1 VPFDVVCV
9 ALLIIFAIWGA
20 FRGFV
25 RQFFGLLGFV
35 GGILLARLAA
45 PAFGEAFG
53 ADMHVSPAVAT
64 AALAFILFVLAE
76 VVAKVTGRVVHQQLG
91 GGVTG
96 GLNYVGG
103 ALLGSAKGFLVVWA
117 LASLIALVR
126 PHLKRVERD
135 TPVAKLE
142 LKNSYA
148 IDVSS
153 RSNLITHLR
162 EGGLQDDAETVRK
175 RLGNR

>member
-1 VPFDVVCV
+1 MPFDVFCV
-9 ALLIIFAIWGA
+9 ALLIVFAVWGA

-53 ADMHVSPAVAT
+53 SDMRVNPAVAT
-64 AALAFILFVLAE
+64 AALAFLLFVFAE
-76 VVAKVTGRVVHQQLG
+76 IVAKVTGRIVHQQLG
-91 GGVTG
+91 GGVSG
-96 GLNYVGG
+96 SLNRVGG
-103 ALLGSAKGFLVVWA
+103 ALLGTSKGFLMVWA

-135 TPVAKLE
+135 TPVAKLD
-142 LKNSYA
+142 LKESYA
-148 IDVSS
+148 VQTAGKT
-153 RSNLITHLR
+153 NLITRLR
-162 EGGLQDDAETVRK
+162 EGGLQDEAETVRK

>member
-1 VPFDVVCV
+1 MPFDVFCV
-9 ALLIIFAIWGA
+9 ALLITFAVWGA

-45 PAFGEAFG
+45 PPFGEAFG
-53 ADMHVSPAVAT
+53 ADLHVSVAVAT
-64 AALAFILFVLAE
+64 AALAFLFFVVAE
-76 VVAKVTGRVVHQQLG
+76 VLAKVTGRVVHKQLG
-91 GGVTG
+91 GGVSG
-96 GLNYVGG
+96 GLNRVGG
-103 ALLGSAKGFLVVWA
+103 ALLGTAKGFLTVWA

-135 TPVAKLE
+135 TPVSKLD
-142 LKNSYA
+142 LKGSYA
-148 IDVSS
+148 VQVSQK
-153 RSNLITHLR
+153 SNLITHLR

>member
-1 VPFDVVCV
+1 VPFDVFCV
-9 ALLIIFAIWGA
+9 ALLIVFAIWGA

-53 ADMHVSPAVAT
+53 SDMRVNPAVAT
-64 AALAFILFVLAE
+64 AALAFLLFVFAE
-76 VVAKVTGRVVHQQLG
+76 IVAKVTGRVVHQQLG

-96 GLNYVGG
+96 GLNRVGG
-103 ALLGSAKGFLVVWA
+103 ALLGTAKGFLVVWA

-135 TPVAKLE
+135 TPAAKLD
-142 LKNSYA
+142 LKESYA
-148 IDVSS
+148 VQISS
-153 RSNLITHLR
+153 KSNLISHLR
-162 EGGLQDDAETVRK
+162 ESGLQDDAETVRK

>member
-1 VPFDVVCV
+1 MPFDVVCV

-25 RQFFGLLGFV
+25 RQFFGVLGLV

-64 AALAFILFVLAE
+64 AGLAFILFVLTE
-76 VVAKVTGRVVHQQLG
+76 VISKVTGRVVHQQLG

-96 GLNYVGG
+96 GLNHVGG
-103 ALLGSAKGFLVVWA
+103 ALLGTAKGFLVVWA
-117 LASLIALVR
+117 LASLVALVR
-126 PHLKRVERD
+126 PHFKRVERD
-135 TPVAKLE
+135 TPVARLE
-142 LKNSYA
+142 LKDSYA
-148 IDVSS
+148 VGISS
-153 RSNLITHLR
+153 KSNLITHLR

>member
-1 VPFDVVCV
+1 MPFDILCV
-9 ALLIIFAIWGA
+9 ALLVIFAIWGA

-25 RQFFGLLGFV
+25 RQFFGLLGFI
-35 GGILLARLAA
+35 GGILLARLVA
-45 PAFGEAFG
+45 PAFGDAFG
-53 ADMHVSPAVAT
+53 GDMHISPAVAT
-64 AALAFILFVLAE
+64 AALAFVLFILAE
-76 VVAKVTGRVVHQQLG
+76 AIAKITGRVVHQQLG

-96 GLNYVGG
+96 GLNRVGG

-126 PHLKRVERD
+126 PHFKRVERD

-142 LKNSYA
+142 LKESYA
-148 IDVSS
+148 VQLSEKT
-153 RSNLITHLR
+153 NLISRLR
-162 EGGLQDDAETVRK
+162 EGGLQDEAETVRK

>member
-53 ADMHVSPAVAT
+53 TDMHVSPAVAT

-76 VVAKVTGRVVHQQLG
+76 VIAKVTGRVVHQQLG

-96 GLNYVGG
+96 GLNRVGG
-103 ALLGSAKGFLVVWA
+103 ALLGTAKGFLVVWA
-117 LASLIALVR
+117 LASLVAIVR
-126 PHLKRVERD
+126 PHFKRVERD

-142 LKNSYA
+142 LKDSYA
-148 IDVSS
+148 VDISTK
-153 RSNLITHLR
+153 SNLITHLR

>member
-1 VPFDVVCV
+1 MPFDVVCV
-9 ALLIIFAIWGA
+9 ALLIAFAVWGA

-25 RQFFGLLGFV
+25 RQFFGLLGFA

-45 PAFGEAFG
+45 PSFGEAFG
-53 ADMHVSPAVAT
+53 ADLRVSPAVAT

-76 VVAKVTGRVVHQQLG
+76 VLAKVTGKVVHQQLG

-96 GLNYVGG
+96 RLNRVGG
-103 ALLGSAKGFLVVWA
+103 ALLGTAKGFLMVWA

-126 PHLKRVERD
+126 LHLKRVERD
-135 TPVAKLE
+135 TPVSKLD
-142 LKNSYA
+142 LKESYA
-148 IDVSS
+148 VQTASKT
-153 RSNLITHLR
+153 NLITRLR
-162 EGGLQDDAETVRK
+162 EGGLQDEAESVRK

>member
-76 VVAKVTGRVVHQQLG
+76 VIAKVTGRVVHQQLG

-96 GLNYVGG
+96 GLNRVGG

-117 LASLIALVR
+117 LASLIALIR
-126 PHLKRVERD
+126 PHFKRVERD
-135 TPVAKLE
+135 TPVARLE
-142 LKNSYA
+142 LKDSYA
-148 IDVSS
+148 VDVSS
-153 RSNLITHLR
+153 KSNLITHLR

>member
-1 VPFDVVCV
+1 MPFDVFCV
-9 ALLIIFAIWGA
+9 ALLIAFAVWGA

-45 PAFGEAFG
+45 PGFGEAFG
-53 ADMHVSPAVAT
+53 ADLHVSPAIAT
-64 AALAFILFVLAE
+64 AALAFLFFVLAE

-91 GGVTG
+91 GGVGG
-96 GLNYVGG
+96 GLNRVGG
-103 ALLGSAKGFLVVWA
+103 ALLGTSKGFLTVWA

-135 TPVAKLE
+135 TAVSKLD
-142 LKNSYA
+142 LKESYA
-148 IDVSS
+148 VQVSS

-175 RLGNR
+175 RLGKR